1 MTNNV
6 KEFVNVYNYDNNF
19 SVRIK
24 LDNGSSLNHLTDN
37 IFILDLPKISMSNFA
52 EEDVVEPLKLSL
64 RSTKDGSVENEVYN
78 ILCKSKFNIEVSLTN
93 PNKVDFIFFECDV
106 SSVEFAQLAHKNKAN
121 PFNFSVEID
130 YKYAKYFNSGE
141 TFVVGDAPL
150 DLLTEIK
157 PKSEKKEEKT
167 DE

>member
-24 LDNGSSLNHLTDN
+24 MDNKSALSHLTDN
-37 IFILDLPKISMSNFA
+37 IFILDLPKISMINFA
-52 EEDVVEPLKLSL
+52 EEGVVEPLRISL
-64 RSTKDGSVENEVYN
+64 KSTKDGSVENEVYN

-93 PNKVDFIFFECDV
+93 PNKVDFIFNDCVV
-106 SSVEFAQLAHKNKAN
+106 SSVSFEPLAHKAKAN
-121 PFNFSVEID
+121 PFNFSIEID
-130 YKYAKYFNSGE
+130 YKWAQYFNSGE

-150 DLLTEIK
+150 DILSEIK
-157 PKSEKKEEKT
+157 PQPKKEEKS
-167 DE
+167 E

>member
-24 LDNGSSLNHLTDN
+24 LENGNTLNHLTDN
-37 IFILDLPKISMSNFA
+37 IFILDLPKISMINFA
-52 EEDVVEPLKLSL
+52 EDDVVEPLKLSL

-93 PNKVDFIFFECDV
+93 PNKVDFTFYDCDV
-106 SSVEFAQLAHKNKAN
+106 SSVEFAQLAHKSKAN
-121 PFNFSVEID
+121 PFNFTIEIG
-130 YKYAKYFNSGE
+130 YQYAKYYNAGE
-141 TFVVGDAPL
+141 TFVVGNAPL
-150 DLLTEIK
+150 DILSEIK
-157 PKSEKKEEKT
+157 PQPKKEEKI